1 MRKTLEILTNE
12 KKYYNKF
19 EKILRIILFEKHIF
33 KKHFFFF
40 QSTLDMQF
48 IKSSNFYRK

>member
-1 MRKTLEILTNE
+1 MNFINALILLTLEILTNE

-40 QSTLDMQF
+40 
-48 IKSSNFYRK
+48 NRH